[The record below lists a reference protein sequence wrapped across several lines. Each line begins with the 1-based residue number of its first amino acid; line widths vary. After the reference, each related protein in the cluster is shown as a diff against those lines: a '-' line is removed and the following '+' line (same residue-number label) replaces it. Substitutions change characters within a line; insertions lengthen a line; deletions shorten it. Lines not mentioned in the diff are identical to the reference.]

1 MSIFQ
6 SIILGVLQGIAEF
19 LPISSSGHLKVAQEL
34 LDLSEV
40 PLLFDVM
47 LHLATLAAVILYF
60 RKKIARLFVILFRWI
75 FTSGKWKTENGK
87 MEVERGKLELEN
99 EVGKAGSG
107 TAFAETRSNPVSQDL
122 PPSGSLPTPSA
133 TMASPFSPTPSPR
146 GIAPKTPEADL
157 LTGTDELGR
166 KTILAVIVA
175 TIVTGAIGVVTSK
188 LIPELPIKVTCVGF
202 LFTACLLIFSSIW
215 AKKHDSNN
223 LEEARG
229 ISILQALFI
238 GFMQGVGTLPGVS
251 RSGSTIAGAQ
261 LAGVNRAAAG
271 EFSFIVSIP
280 AILGAF
286 ALEAKDLGEVGSQIG
301 ALPVFCGCLAAF
313 AWGYLSLSILMKLI
327 RKGKLEWFAC
337 YLIPLGILGLIFF

>member
-1 MSIFQ
+1 MTIFQ

-34 LDLSEV
+34 LGLGEV

-75 FTSGKWKTENGK
+75 VPSGKWKVESGK
-87 MEVERGKLELEN
+87 QEGEVSPSLQ
-99 EVGKAGSG
+99 
-107 TAFAETRSNPVSQDL
+107 TQAFSA
-122 PPSGSLPTPSA
+122 TPSA
-133 TMASPFSPTPSPR
+133 GDTP
-146 GIAPKTPEADL
+146 ATPPETDL

-238 GFMQGVGTLPGVS
+238 GFMQGVGTLPGIS

-286 ALEAKDLGEVGSQIG
+286 VLEAKDLGEVGSQIG
-301 ALPVFCGCLAAF
+301 ALPVFCCCLAAF

-337 YLIPLGILGLIFF
+337 YLIPLGIIGLIFF

>member
-34 LDLSEV
+34 FGLSEV

-60 RKKIARLFVILFRWI
+60 RKKIARLFVILFRWLI
-75 FTSGKWKTENGK
+75 PNKE
-87 MEVERGKLELEN
+87 
-99 EVGKAGSG
+99 GKA
-107 TAFAETRSNPVSQDL
+107 F
-122 PPSGSLPTPSA
+122 PSA

-188 LIPELPIKVTCVGF
+188 LIPELPIKVTCAGF
-202 LFTACLLIFSSIW
+202 LFTACLLIFS
-215 AKKHDSNN
+215 AKFEKRKSARKSDVPFDSAQGT
-223 LEEARG
+223 LSQSGEVKPKG

-286 ALEAKDLGEVGSQIG
+286 VLEAKDLGEVGSQIG
-301 ALPVFCGCLAAF
+301 VLPVFCGCLAAF

>member
-6 SIILGVLQGIAEF
+6 AIILGVLQGIAEF
-19 LPISSSGHLKVAQEL
+19 LPISSSGHLAVAQKL
-34 LDLSEV
+34 FGLSDV

-75 FTSGKWKTENGK
+75 LRKPIQTTD
-87 MEVERGKLELEN
+87 
-99 EVGKAGSG
+99 
-107 TAFAETRSNPVSQDL
+107 ET
-122 PPSGSLPTPSA
+122 
-133 TMASPFSPTPSPR
+133 
-146 GIAPKTPEADL
+146 DL

-166 KTILAVIVA
+166 KTILAVIFA

-188 LIPELPIKVTCVGF
+188 LIPEMPIKVTCAGF
-202 LFTACLLIFSSIW
+202 LFTACLLIFSSLW
-215 AKKHDSNN
+215 AKKHDKP
-223 LEEARG
+223 LETKG
-229 ISILQALFI
+229 ISIFQALFI

-286 ALEAKDLGEVGSQIG
+286 VLEAKDLGEISSQIG

-337 YLIPLGILGLIFF
+337 YLVPLGVFGLIFF

>member
-1 MSIFQ
+1 MRKVYQNEEICYTSNMSIFQ
-6 SIILGVLQGIAEF
+6 AIILGVLQGIAEF
-19 LPISSSGHLKVAQEL
+19 LPISSSGHLAVAQKL
-34 LDLSEV
+34 FGLSDV

-75 FTSGKWKTENGK
+75 LRKPIQTTD
-87 MEVERGKLELEN
+87 
-99 EVGKAGSG
+99 
-107 TAFAETRSNPVSQDL
+107 ET
-122 PPSGSLPTPSA
+122 
-133 TMASPFSPTPSPR
+133 
-146 GIAPKTPEADL
+146 DL

-166 KTILAVIVA
+166 KTILAVIFA
-175 TIVTGAIGVVTSK
+175 TVVTGAIGVVTSK
-188 LIPELPIKVTCVGF
+188 LIPEMPVKVTCAGF
-202 LFTACLLIFSSIW
+202 LFTACLLIFSSLW
-215 AKKHDSNN
+215 AKKHDKP
-223 LEEARG
+223 LETKG
-229 ISILQALFI
+229 ISIFQALFI

-286 ALEAKDLGEVGSQIG
+286 VLEAKDLGEVGSQIG

-337 YLIPLGILGLIFF
+337 YLIPLGICGLIFF

>member
-34 LDLSEV
+34 FGLSEV

-75 FTSGKWKTENGK
+75 VPCKKKE
-87 MEVERGKLELEN
+87 
-99 EVGKAGSG
+99 GKAFPYASSKES
-107 TAFAETRSNPVSQDL
+107 A
-122 PPSGSLPTPSA
+122 TPSA
-133 TMASPFSPTPSPR
+133 GDTPT
-146 GIAPKTPEADL
+146 TPPEMDL

-188 LIPELPIKVTCVGF
+188 LIPELPIKVTCAGF
-202 LFTACLLIFSSIW
+202 LFTACLLIFS
-215 AKKHDSNN
+215 AKWEKRKTARKSDVPFDSAQGT
-223 LEEARG
+223 LSQSGEVKPKG

-286 ALEAKDLGEVGSQIG
+286 VLEAKDLGEVGSQIG
-301 ALPVFCGCLAAF
+301 VLPVFCGCLAAF

>member
-34 LDLSEV
+34 FGLSEV

-60 RKKIARLFVILFRWI
+60 RKKIARLFVILFRWVI
-75 FTSGKWKTENGK
+75 PNKKEGNASPYASSKE
-87 MEVERGKLELEN
+87 
-99 EVGKAGSG
+99 
-107 TAFAETRSNPVSQDL
+107 
-122 PPSGSLPTPSA
+122 SA
-133 TMASPFSPTPSPR
+133 TLSAGEPATPQE
-146 GIAPKTPEADL
+146 TDL

-166 KTILAVIVA
+166 KTILAVIFA
-175 TIVTGAIGVVTSK
+175 TVVTGAIGVVTSK
-188 LIPELPIKVTCVGF
+188 LIPEMPIKVTCAGF
-202 LFTACLLIFSSIW
+202 LFTACLLIFS
-215 AKKHDSNN
+215 
-223 LEEARG
+223 ARWEKRKAANGKLNTENEKG
-229 ISILQALFI
+229 ISIRQSLFI

-286 ALEAKDLGEVGSQIG
+286 VLEAKDLGEVSSQIG

-337 YLIPLGILGLIFF
+337 YLIPVGVLGLIFF